1 MSDIAR
7 DIFDRLILIA
17 LKKQNIIVQKDEN
30 RTEKSCGREKIN
42 QLVLLKRRMS
52 YITAQ
57 VSFVINK
64 LKFFLSIFLITV
76 DFGCCELPI

>member
-7 DIFDRLILIA
+7 DIFDRLILIV